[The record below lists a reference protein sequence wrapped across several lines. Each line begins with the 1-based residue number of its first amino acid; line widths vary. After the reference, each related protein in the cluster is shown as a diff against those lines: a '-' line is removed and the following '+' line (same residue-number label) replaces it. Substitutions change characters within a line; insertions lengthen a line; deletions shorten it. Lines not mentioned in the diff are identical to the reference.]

1 MAKSFTI
8 NTPKYQTA
16 QKEFYAYNVAN
27 NESVLNTSSIKS
39 TTFNF
44 HLTDKNTIYYTGD
57 DE

>member
-16 QKEFYAYNVAN
+16 QKKFYAYNVAN
-27 NESVLNTSSIKS
+27 DESVLNTSNIKS

-44 HLTDKNTIYYTGD
+44 HLNIGNVERSK
-57 DE
+57 